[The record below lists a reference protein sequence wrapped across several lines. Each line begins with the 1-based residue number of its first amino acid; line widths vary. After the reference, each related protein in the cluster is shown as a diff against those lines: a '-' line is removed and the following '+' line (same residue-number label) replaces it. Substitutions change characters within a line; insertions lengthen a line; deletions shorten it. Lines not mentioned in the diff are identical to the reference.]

1 MLQAK
6 RLKGSVVLK
15 KLAQG
20 HGVRKWWVELGLNVL
35 NPASDFNHYFTSSL
49 NTFAV
54 VVRFCF

>member
-1 MLQAK
+1 MQC
-6 RLKGSVVLK
+6 GFK

-20 HGVRKWWVELGLNVL
+20 HTVRKWWVELGLHVL

-54 VVRFCF
+54 VVRSCF